1 MLGGIRPEL
10 RAQIYRFREGIVAAI
25 AVALA
30 LWLAAQGGYFLTPLG
45 VALAALAV
53 VWGAVALRRAR
64 FARPISAPGL
74 VELDE
79 GRIGYFGAGQ
89 GLGGYIEIDDL
100 SEIRLIQLRGVP
112 HWRLKAKD
120 GQAIVI
126 PASTT
131 HAERLYDAFARLPG
145 IDMAVLTDA
154 LAAAHS
160 ERPALEGGAS
170 ARIAAQS
177 LWRRT
182 P

>member
-10 RAQIYRFREGIVAAI
+10 RAQIYRFREGIVAALG
-25 AVALA
+25 VALA

-45 VALAALAV
+45 LALAALAA

-79 GRIGYFGAGQ
+79 GRIGYFGAGK

-100 SEIRLIQLRGVP
+100 SEIRLIQMRGVP
-112 HWRLKAKD
+112 HWRLKA
-120 GQAIVI
+120 
-126 PASTT
+126 TT

-160 ERPALEGGAS
+160 ERPAIEGGAS